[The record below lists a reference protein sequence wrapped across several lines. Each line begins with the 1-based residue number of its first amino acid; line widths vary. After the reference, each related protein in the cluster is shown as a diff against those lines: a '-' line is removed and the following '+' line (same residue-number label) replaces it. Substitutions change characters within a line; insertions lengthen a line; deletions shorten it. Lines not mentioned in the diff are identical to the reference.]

1 LISVTNFFRD
11 RECFTALEQLI
22 PAMFAGKGEGDSV
35 RAWSV
40 ACATGEE
47 AYSLAILL
55 SEHAR
60 TLTVAPSIQVFATDL
75 SEEAIQQARQGYYP
89 ASIEADVD
97 QELLRRYFVKEHNA
111 YRVRRE
117 LREMVLF
124 AIHDVQRDS
133 PFSRL
138 DLVSCRNLLI
148 YLDRTAQKRV
158 LDILHF
164 ALVPRGKLFL
174 GSSETVDEDGAAFE
188 PVDKKHRIYEKQPV
202 TRTGLPVP
210 PAPGD
215 MHLNAGTLPVA
226 SMPLLSGA
234 VFDRRSSLL
243 VGTGTAPGSGAMSW
257 GEFHLRLLDHLSPPS
272 VLVDSSHMML
282 HVSPA
287 AARILHVRGGEPNR
301 DLLQALDP
309 ELRVEVRAALT
320 QAAQT
325 YANVEIPPIQ
335 VQVGSGKVQLRTR
348 VVPAGNLHGPVFL
361 LQFSESELESPPPG
375 DPIALPR
382 DDESRSQYLDR
393 EVERLKYQLR
403 ATAEQYEAALE
414 EQKASNEE
422 LQAMNEELR
431 SGTEELETSREEL
444 QSINEELTTVN
455 QALKIKVDELS
466 RTNSDMQNLMD
477 ATPYATIFLNREL
490 RITRYSPPA
499 VPLFNLIRS
508 DIGRPIT
515 DLKTE
520 LDYPELVR
528 DAQAVLDN
536 LAPIEREIGHA
547 KGRYFVAR
555 LLPYRT
561 IEDRIAGVV
570 FSFVDITEPRRVE
583 LDLARSDAQLRM
595 MVESATDF
603 AIFSMDLDRRI
614 TSWNVG
620 AEIVLGFSEREAL
633 GQSADIIFTPE
644 DRERGVPEK
653 EAQQALQTGRSGDE
667 RVHLRRSGERFRAT
681 GSMSLM
687 RDGGGKA
694 VGFVKIMRDLRQ
706 D

>member
-1 LISVTNFFRD
+1 
-11 RECFTALEQLI
+11 
-22 PAMFAGKGEGDSV
+22 
-35 RAWSV
+35 
-40 ACATGEE
+40 
-47 AYSLAILL
+47 
-55 SEHAR
+55 
-60 TLTVAPSIQVFATDL
+60 
-75 SEEAIQQARQGYYP
+75 
-89 ASIEADVD
+89 
-97 QELLRRYFVKEHNA
+97 
-111 YRVRRE
+111 
-117 LREMVLF
+117 
-124 AIHDVQRDS
+124 
-133 PFSRL
+133 
-138 DLVSCRNLLI
+138 
-148 YLDRTAQKRV
+148 
-158 LDILHF
+158 
-164 ALVPRGKLFL
+164 
-174 GSSETVDEDGAAFE
+174 
-188 PVDKKHRIYEKQPV
+188 
-202 TRTGLPVP
+202 
-210 PAPGD
+210 
-215 MHLNAGTLPVA
+215 
-226 SMPLLSGA
+226 
-234 VFDRRSSLL
+234 
-243 VGTGTAPGSGAMSW
+243 
-257 GEFHLRLLDHLSPPS
+257 
-272 VLVDSSHMML
+272 
-282 HVSPA
+282 
-287 AARILHVRGGEPNR
+287 
-301 DLLQALDP
+301 
-309 ELRVEVRAALT
+309 
-320 QAAQT
+320 
-325 YANVEIPPIQ
+325 
-335 VQVGSGKVQLRTR
+335 VQLRTR

-528 DAQAVLDN
+528 DAQAVLGN

-620 AEIVLGFSEREAL
+620 AEMVLGFSEREAL